1 MSAHN
6 IPFHEKIRKGV
17 VGVLGC
23 HKPVFFLFF
32 FSGKKGIQLLF
43 VVI

>member
-23 HKPVFFLFF
+23 LKPVFF
-32 FSGKKGIQLLF
+32 SGKPGIQLVF
-43 VVI
+43 VVN